1 MPDVNFDG
9 FPKIHLHCPYCWGEY
24 TSFEQI
30 GTSINFN
37 NHMYEDFL
45 IFPIESPSLYLR
57 QAVFG
62 KKQHI
67 ERIVCPTCGR
77 MYTIILLPFK
87 LAPEQPIPDHEGK
100 RNVSFRQN
108 IISVIDRYSS
118 IDALLP
124 KFTNWKAFLLFNWLL
139 IFLTFSNLFTGN
151 LILFT
156 SFFLLLI
163 SEIVVIITLPSFSI
177 FLKNA
182 FDVQNMPLL
191 FHKKYIESPFF
202 IEFKKSFFE
211 NPAGELQNKELIQ
224 FLFIIIFIML
234 GGIFLST
241 AFISIVG
248 STNLINSILTVI
260 LIFGVF
266 SLLFYICS
274 FVLLFV
280 PLLSNSLFYLQFVSR
295 SIPFKI
301 DPWEE
306 PQKIEVFKQ
315 LWLWTFTI
323 CLFLLITVSI
333 ILEMNAIIDVLVGF
347 IANKRLE
354 SILSA
359 GGNLFIVLTAVTFF
373 LIMLFIKIIYDLN
386 MNIERRK
393 IDLISQVKR
402 ELSSIKLLECPSNH
416 DIFKGLLLVRKAD
429 KIRAISTFS
438 VKQLIGFTITLTS
451 LIAPMIFNI
460 IRQILL

>member
-1 MPDVNFDG
+1 
-9 FPKIHLHCPYCWGEY
+9 
-24 TSFEQI
+24 
-30 GTSINFN
+30 
-37 NHMYEDFL
+37 
-45 IFPIESPSLYLR
+45 
-57 QAVFG
+57 
-62 KKQHI
+62 
-67 ERIVCPTCGR
+67 
-77 MYTIILLPFK
+77 
-87 LAPEQPIPDHEGK
+87 
-100 RNVSFRQN
+100 
-108 IISVIDRYSS
+108 
-118 IDALLP
+118 
-124 KFTNWKAFLLFNWLL
+124 
-139 IFLTFSNLFTGN
+139 
-151 LILFT
+151 
-156 SFFLLLI
+156 
-163 SEIVVIITLPSFSI
+163 
-177 FLKNA
+177 
-182 FDVQNMPLL
+182 MPLL